1 MGEGNNMAIAKSN
14 LDAQIDQKVNAYE
27 RNPQLMEQRKPLSD
41 DLIGALAMQQ
51 MKSEKAKK
59 EQNIRLSMANNPA
72 TIVEQYEQD
81 LTRRSQKELTDQTVG
96 IMGQRQKLAQQ
107 KQKQLGLPPQQ
118 GQGIATPQTP
128 TQYAATGGLMRIPR
142 PNMQNMA
149 QGGILGYQAGGAIE
163 KVKELIADRGG
174 KLTQK
179 EMADVVNMVKQNPEV
194 IAFLKQNQGYISDK
208 ENAEIDSAIS
218 LQEQE
223 SEAPAGA
230 VIPQV
235 APATSV
241 IAEPPKGAPVV
252 NSGITAATANKG
264 QRPPSVPPAGAA
276 IANSGIAAATA
287 QGQEEDKE
295 KEAGLAS
302 IVAGMQQEQD
312 DRNAQSMPVKTP
324 VSSTAGPSGGTQ
336 FNNAQMQAAQQ
347 KAGVK
352 PTVSTPPAAGAVPPA
367 AGANAGFTVKR
378 KADPNVVN
386 TGLAAIRGVNGTG
399 LTPKLPTGINSTR
412 VSDTLDPAVKTDL
425 ERAVKMDPDKE
436 KLSEEGRLDK
446 RYGTEENAKNRET
459 NLAALRALTDF
470 DYSPEKRRSDS
481 ISAWMRGVGK
491 GGMGLVYG
499 SMAMANE
506 DSRQKKELYARR
518 LAENNL
524 DDANMK
530 AKTAAL
536 DKASMGAGKL
546 YASIVQYKR
555 DAIALY
561 TTISI
566 ADLAAYDRQFD
577 REAERE
583 QESIKNNLEALKI
596 EASSEFNKI
605 QAQISLEANKTNK
618 ISQIRL
624 GMDWVTKKIETNT
637 KRIKD
642 KYGIALDAAIK
653 ASEATKPDGTNEATE
668 KQKALIIKYNA
679 ELNYSNHKLGYTGY
693 IDGFG
698 ELLLEVGL

>member
-1 MGEGNNMAIAKSN
+1 MAIAKSN

-412 VSDTLDPAVKTDL
+412 VSDTLDLAVKTDL

>member
-1 MGEGNNMAIAKSN
+1 M
-14 LDAQIDQKVNAYE
+14 LFQI
-27 RNPQLMEQRKPLSD
+27 
-41 DLIGALAMQQ
+41 
-51 MKSEKAKK
+51 
-59 EQNIRLSMANNPA
+59 
-72 TIVEQYEQD
+72 
-81 LTRRSQKELTDQTVG
+81 
-96 IMGQRQKLAQQ
+96 
-107 KQKQLGLPPQQ
+107 
-118 GQGIATPQTP
+118 
-128 TQYAATGGLMRIPR
+128 
-142 PNMQNMA
+142 
-149 QGGILGYQAGGAIE
+149 
-163 KVKELIADRGG
+163 
-174 KLTQK
+174 
-179 EMADVVNMVKQNPEV
+179 
-194 IAFLKQNQGYISDK
+194 
-208 ENAEIDSAIS
+208 
-218 LQEQE
+218 
-223 SEAPAGA
+223 
-230 VIPQV
+230 
-235 APATSV
+235 
-241 IAEPPKGAPVV
+241 
-252 NSGITAATANKG
+252 
-264 QRPPSVPPAGAA
+264 
-276 IANSGIAAATA
+276 
-287 QGQEEDKE
+287 
-295 KEAGLAS
+295 
-302 IVAGMQQEQD
+302 
-312 DRNAQSMPVKTP
+312 
-324 VSSTAGPSGGTQ
+324 
-336 FNNAQMQAAQQ
+336 
-347 KAGVK
+347 
-352 PTVSTPPAAGAVPPA
+352 
-367 AGANAGFTVKR
+367 KR
-378 KADPNVVN
+378 KNAPPPPADPNVVN

-425 ERAVKMDPDKE
+425 KRAVEMDPDKE
-436 KLSEEGRLDK
+436 MLSEERRLDK

-518 LAENNL
+518 LTENNL

-546 YASIVQYKR
+546 YASIVQDKR
-555 DAIALY
+555 AAIALY
-561 TTISI
+561 TTIST

-583 QESIKNNLEALKI
+583 QQSIKNNLEALKI

-668 KQKALIIKYNA
+668 EQKALIIKYNA

-698 ELLLEVGL
+698 ELLFEVGL